1 MDYTATIKH
10 HTISS
15 APVIPVGD
23 DLAKAKRAAIR
34 EFGTGFN
41 DHTIVIMG
49 EPTPANPSGFVSAKR
64 IGSGKWINEVR
75 ANNKSRAARPA

>member
-1 MDYTATIKH
+1 MTYTATIKH

-23 DLAKAKRAAIR
+23 DLAKAKRVATS
-34 EFGTGFN
+34 EFAGFL

-49 EPTPANPSGFVSAKR
+49 EPTPQSPNGVVAAKR
-64 IGSGKWINEVR
+64 IGADKWTNF
-75 ANNKSRAARPA
+75 